1 MNKQE
6 IIDKYGSV
14 RAAARA
20 MGMAESTLRCRLERS
35 TVGQVEEATVAGYS
49 AYEDM
54 AAKAPVSGKTVGEN
68 VGKETPPKKDALT
81 AICDAMGI
89 LPEEVAGGWL
99 RDEKATI
106 RVKRTQSFVPQ
117 ELTPQFVELLDSARR
132 HVLRGP
138 ESVNADSMLVISPV
152 DAHFGKLS
160 YSKETGQNYDPEIT
174 SLIYRQA
181 VADSLAFFRPERV
194 KKIVIQVG
202 HDLLNADNSSSQTTA
217 GTVVASCDTRY
228 TKVFDIAV
236 AAVIAAIED
245 CVQIADTHAVC
256 VPGNH
261 DTLTSCLL
269 SKVVKQYFRHDP
281 RVTVDDDEIL
291 RKYVRFGTN
300 LIGMTHKFTKFDT
313 APIIMATERPEDWG
327 ETTCREYHTGHLHT
341 TRAKSWTP
349 YYEVSG
355 VVVRITSA
363 LSATDLWSYANGYIG
378 NCRAAESWI
387 YSETDGMYGMHVAK
401 VRN

>member
-1 MNKQE
+1 MNKDQLIE
-6 IIDKYGSV
+6 KHGSI
-14 RAAARA
+14 RAAAREL
-20 MGMAESTLRCRLERS
+20 GVPESTLRCRLKKDE
-35 TVGQVEEATVAGYS
+35 GI
-49 AYEDM
+49 
-54 AAKAPVSGKTVGEN
+54 
-68 VGKETPPKKDALT
+68 ETDALT
-81 AICDAMGI
+81 EACEMMGI
-89 LPEEVAGGWL
+89 KQEEAIGGWIKSPEASIWL
-99 RDEKATI
+99 KREPKSVEK
-106 RVKRTQSFVPQ
+106 
-117 ELTPQFVELLDSARR
+117 ELSADFITLLESARR
-132 HVLRGP
+132 HVVRGP
-138 ESVNADSMLVISPV
+138 ESTNADSMLVISPV

-181 VADSLAFFRPERV
+181 VADSLKFFRPERV

-202 HDLLNADNSSSQTTA
+202 HDLLNADNSNSQTTA

-245 CVQIADTHAVC
+245 CVQIADVLAVC

-269 SKVVKQYFRHDP
+269 AKVVKQYFRDDP

-378 NCRAAESWI
+378 NCRACESWI

-401 VRN
+401 VRQ

>member
-20 MGMAESTLRCRLERS
+20 MGMAESTLRCRLDRS
-35 TVGQVEEATVAGYS
+35 E
-49 AYEDM
+49 M
-54 AAKAPVSGKTVGEN
+54 SGKNVGES
-68 VGKETPPKKDALT
+68 VGEEVCEALSNQNRLSEAKQPKKDALT

-106 RVKRTQSFVPQ
+106 RVKRTQTFVPQ

-138 ESVNADSMLVISPV
+138 ESSNADTMLVICPV

-160 YSKETGQNYDPEIT
+160 YSGETEESYDVN
-174 SLIYRQA
+174 LAAKIYRQA
-181 VADSLAFFRPERV
+181 VSDALTHFSPARV
-194 KKIVIQVG
+194 KKVVLVLGSDQMHCDSADSKTSSGTIVQSV
-202 HDLLNADNSSSQTTA
+202 
-217 GTVVASCDTRY
+217 DTRY
-228 TKVFDIAV
+228 SRVFDIAV
-236 AAVIAAIED
+236 ASSIAAIED
-245 CVQIADTHAVC
+245 CVQIADVHAVC

-261 DTLTSCLL
+261 DMLTSVLL
-269 SKVVKQYFRHDP
+269 AKVVKQYFRHDP

-291 RKYVRFGTN
+291 RKYIRFGTN
-300 LIGMTHKFTKFDT
+300 LIGLTHRFTKFDT
-313 APIIMATERPEDWG
+313 APVIMATERPKDWG
-327 ETTCREYHTGHLHT
+327 ETTCREILTGHLHT

-349 YYEVSG
+349 YHEVSG
-355 VVVRITSA
+355 VVVRITSS
-363 LSATDLWSYANGYIG
+363 LSSTDLWHYANGYIG
-378 NCRAAESWI
+378 NIRASETWA
-387 YSETDGMYGMHVAK
+387 YSEEDGMYGMHVAK